1 MSALGGFSGVAPS
14 LWCTIRGMAK
24 DQQRAVIQNFNLA
37 ALTVTL
43 LVYLGSGLFTREMA
57 TPAAVVVAA
66 VPLAS
71 ILGAR
76 VYTGLSDLAFR
87 RLVLGLLTAAGVA
100 LLGAAVPAL
109 LAHTG

>member
-1 MSALGGFSGVAPS
+1 MSSSPAVPAPAQAASHPDAGKPWWKFGHVWLVVA
-14 LWCTIRGMAK
+14 G
-24 DQQRAVIQNFNLA
+24 
-37 ALTVTL
+37 
-43 LVYLGSGLFTREMA
+43 
-57 TPAAVVVAA
+57 PAAVVVAA

-109 LAHTG
+109 LARPA